1 MTKEESKQ
9 TLAAENLAV
18 DKEMERLMKSVKKG
32 FYPSGKPLSKIL
44 ERKWNEEM
52 KKVYAGSPDIL
63 EIVLNPVII
72 LIPDSPKD
80 NLMVTFIFQN
90 DTPPQNYTQALQDE
104 TTRVFEQYF
113 NGRFKVFSATM
124 TSEPKKK

>member
-32 FYPSGKPLSKIL
+32 FYPAGKPLSKIL

-52 KKVYAGSPDIL
+52 EKVYAGSPEIL

-80 NLMVTFIFQN
+80 NLMVTLFFRMIRLLKTIHRRYRMRQLAYSSNISTEDSKSF
-90 DTPPQNYTQALQDE
+90 LQ
-104 TTRVFEQYF
+104 R
-113 NGRFKVFSATM
+113 
-124 TSEPKKK
+124 